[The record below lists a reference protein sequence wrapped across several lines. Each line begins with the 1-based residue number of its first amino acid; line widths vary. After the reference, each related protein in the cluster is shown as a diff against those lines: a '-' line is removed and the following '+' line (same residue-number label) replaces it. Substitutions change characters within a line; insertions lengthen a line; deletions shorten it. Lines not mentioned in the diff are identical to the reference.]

1 MFEIIL
7 NILCLGVSAYLIG
20 SGFLHI
26 TKFPSAKPVF
36 ERGRVKV
43 NSGITID
50 LAIISGLCIL
60 NVYAEFFSLFTN
72 VGGLAFTIVIL
83 VSFVAFLFLRKE
95 ILFYFENF
103 FLKICL

>member
-50 LAIISGLCIL
+50 LAIIS
-60 NVYAEFFSLFTN
+60 
-72 VGGLAFTIVIL
+72 
-83 VSFVAFLFLRKE
+83 
-95 ILFYFENF
+95 
-103 FLKICL
+103 